1 MFGEEYKLYS
11 VLRLLCHVTFSFW
24 TPNINIS
31 NLFLII

>member
-11 VLRLLCHVTFSFW
+11 VLRLFCHVTFSFR
-24 TPNINIS
+24 TPYINVS